1 MTGMD
6 VRTGDPGLREQVESL
21 VVLATGRAVSVD
33 DLRGCG
39 GSLDVAGVNSI
50 AYINLIEALD
60 RQFHVVV
67 DPERDA
73 EALSQVDGIVGL
85 IRSAGVVDGQDRT

>member
-1 MTGMD
+1 MTGVD
-6 VRTGDPGLREQVESL
+6 VRTGGPDLREWVESL

-33 DLRGCG
+33 ELRGCA
-39 GSLDVAGVNSI
+39 GSLEAAGVNSI

-73 EALSQVDGIVGL
+73 EALSSVDGIMAL
-85 IRSAGVVDGQDRT
+85 IRTAGTDDGADRA